1 MVDKRGRLYI
11 PKDSDLGDLDSDLG
25 AWIADKIPPVP
36 KGLRCEAPNCVSQE
50 YEVEGADEDVR
61 PLATSYSYRIEGDH
75 VCYAYICDDCQE
87 SCDPDYLFDNDYP
100 TTSGGYAVVP
110 TRCS

>member
-11 PKDSDLGDLDSDLG
+11 PVDPDSEYFDEDLGEWLAS
-25 AWIADKIPPVP
+25 KIPPVP
-36 KGLRCEAPNCVSQE
+36 KGQVCEANRCAIARTP
-50 YEVEGADEDVR
+50 
-61 PLATSYSYRIEGDH
+61 ATSYSYRIEGDH

-87 SCDPDYLFDNDYP
+87 RCDPDYLVDNDYP

-110 TRCS
+110 THCS